1 MRKVTIGACSPIS
14 IRCEVFDRNRWNSC
28 APLVIA
34 NSVDN
39 HLLCFGK
46 SIIRNAVSLGSQRR
60 IPFEAC
66 VIETLRLAM
75 KVLDLRVLKTVIE
88 AHRSRSYSQNRFEPI
103 CVKCDVRICDRPF
116 L

>member
-1 MRKVTIGACSPIS
+1 MRKVTIGACST
-14 IRCEVFDRNRWNSC
+14 IRCQVFGRSRWNAC
-28 APLVIA
+28 VPLEAYSIG
-34 NSVDN
+34 D

-46 SIIRNAVSLGSQRR
+46 AFIRNAVSLGRKRR
-60 IPFEAC
+60 IPRKAC

-75 KVLDLRVLKTVIE
+75 KVLNLRVFETVIE

-103 CVKCDVRICDRPF
+103 RVKYDIRICDRPF

>member
-28 APLVIA
+28 APLVVA

-39 HLLCFGK
+39 HLLCLGK
-46 SIIRNAVSLGSQRR
+46 AIIRNAVSLGSQRR

-75 KVLDLRVLKTVIE
+75 KVLDLRVLETVIE
-88 AHRSRSYSQNRFEPI
+88 AHRSRSDSQDRFEPI
-103 CVKCDVRICDRPF
+103 RVECDVRICDRLF